1 MLLRTFKLF
10 LFVADLLGV
19 LTWQSRAGDP
29 GHISGLNGSDEWFV
43 ALADNTHHLH
53 LVGLKKIQRKF
64 GNLYVEDVGIMVWHG
79 SPFDNSVDLFLV
91 FSEILRMR
99 PRCCLGTS
107 TESHQKA
114 SRSSASK
121 WRSYLGK
128 KKTSR
133 LQTVSTERT
142 VWISMMDIH
151 CVAQRLQSQTMRLL
165 PKWRQQP
172 QLQKMFVNMEKM
184 HEKCKK
190 QAMQVILWDQHH
202 GHSTGCAA
210 RLPHVAR
217 LRSECPSR
225 TKSGTML
232 SLSNTS
238 RLCFRWL

>member
-1 MLLRTFKLF
+1 MLLRTFELF

-53 LVGLKKIQRKF
+53 LVGLKKIQRKL

-79 SPFDNSVDLFLV
+79 SPFDNSVELFLV
-91 FSEILRMR
+91 FSETLRMW

-128 KKTSR
+128 KK
-133 LQTVSTERT
+133 
-142 VWISMMDIH
+142 
-151 CVAQRLQSQTMRLL
+151 
-165 PKWRQQP
+165 RQD
-172 QLQKMFVNMEKM
+172 
-184 HEKCKK
+184 C
-190 QAMQVILWDQHH
+190 
-202 GHSTGCAA
+202 
-210 RLPHVAR
+210 R
-217 LRSECPSR
+217 PSR
-225 TKSGTML
+225 QNAQYGSAWWTYTASHSVFSPKPCDCCQNGGNNL
-232 SLSNTS
+232 SCKRCL
-238 RLCFRWL
+238 